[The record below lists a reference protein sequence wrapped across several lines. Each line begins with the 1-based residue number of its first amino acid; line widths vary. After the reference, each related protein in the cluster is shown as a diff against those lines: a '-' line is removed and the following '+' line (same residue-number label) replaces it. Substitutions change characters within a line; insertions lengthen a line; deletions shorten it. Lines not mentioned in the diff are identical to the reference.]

1 MELADGEENVNYDS
15 NNSSALSHSQ
25 IRSDSQYDTLLPRP
39 LTSNFTKNVKCHA
52 NVHGSVSWPGRQA
65 VV

>member
-39 LTSNFTKNVKCHA
+39 LTSTLTFIVKRL
-52 NVHGSVSWPGRQA
+52 VQGRGGVGCPMGLA
-65 VV
+65 AA